1 MGEFEG
7 EQSEPDFRH
16 CLGAILRREEKI
28 THDQPRSHPNPKF
41 SPDFIPC
48 RLEVYENQMGAAD
61 GIIDICA
68 DLRDEFQE
76 LAEEIQNSQVQEAA

>member
-1 MGEFEG
+1 
-7 EQSEPDFRH
+7 
-16 CLGAILRREEKI
+16 
-28 THDQPRSHPNPKF
+28 
-41 SPDFIPC
+41 
-48 RLEVYENQMGAAD
+48 MGAAD